1 MAIFE
6 QCYSSCT
13 QAPYALSQYRR
24 SHTQS
29 CLFPSIFHAM
39 QCNAMQCNA
48 SVLSILPLLPRF
60 FHLLHTFTVQ
70 SSTPTLITQRF
81 RNRPKSHDHA
91 NSTPCPSRSTGP
103 QAAAAQPASCTT
115 VPKKTPTQLY
125 YCIATVLHKLRAPS
139 PYLLSS
145 CDRHTRPS
153 ARHCARSARSQR
165 G

>member
-13 QAPYALSQYRR
+13 QAQSGLSQYRR
-24 SHTQS
+24 SYAQS

-39 QCNAMQCNA
+39 QCNAMQCLRA
-48 SVLSILPLLPRF
+48 FHPPLLPRF

-70 SSTPTLITQRF
+70 SSTPTLITQCF

-115 VPKKTPTQLY
+115 VPKKTPTQLH
-125 YCIATVLHKLRAPS
+125 YCIATVLHKLRVPS
-139 PYLLSS
+139 PYPLGS

-153 ARHCARSARSQR
+153 APNCARSARSQR